1 MSFDSR
7 AGRSRHNPAR
17 GDIRLR
23 YYRQIWVLLWPLRAY
38 LHHFPLNR
46 GKSLLIRTLMVP
58 LLPPAPALFA
68 HRVPG
73 GDQIELGYRE
83 ELGLTVLLGGDYL
96 DCEAAVAA
104 EQVSSG
110 GWIVD
115 AGANIGLT
123 VLQFSRRADRV
134 IALEPSPPSVARLRR
149 NLELNGVTHVEIV
162 EAAVGAQAG
171 QVTFHESRSHTLSS
185 ASMIPANHTR
195 SYTVSQ
201 TTLDGIWKEAGR
213 PAVSLIKLDIEGG
226 ECDALRG
233 AGNLIE
239 SQKPAILVEALT
251 GHELEQIADLLRPL
265 GYDRQQPAGFDSF
278 NYLFL
283 VC

>member
-1 MSFDSR
+1 MSFNKPI
-7 AGRSRHNPAR
+7 GRSRHQPAVE
-17 GDIRLR
+17 DIRLR
-23 YYRQIWVLLWPLRAY
+23 FHRQIWALLRPLRAY
-38 LHHFPLNR
+38 LRHSPLNR
-46 GKSLLIRTLMVP
+46 GKSLLIRTLVVP

-68 HRVPG
+68 HRVPA
-73 GDQIELGYRE
+73 GDQVELGYRE

-123 VLQFSRRADRV
+123 VLEFSRRADRV
-134 IALEPSPPSVARLRR
+134 IAIEPSPPSVARLRR
-149 NLELNGVTHVEIV
+149 NLELNGVTNVEIV

-171 QVTFHESRSHTLSS
+171 HVTFHESRSSTLSS
-185 ASMIPANHTR
+185 SSMIPPKHTR
-195 SYTVSQ
+195 SYPVSEK
-201 TTLDGIWKEAGR
+201 TLDGIWEESGR
-213 PAVSLIKLDIEGG
+213 PAVTLIKLDIEGS
-226 ECDALRG
+226 EFDALRG

-251 GHELEQIADLLRPL
+251 SHELEPITALLRL
-265 GYDRQQPAGFDSF
+265 QGYDRRQPAGFDSF
-278 NYLFL
+278 NYLFIA
-283 VC
+283 C